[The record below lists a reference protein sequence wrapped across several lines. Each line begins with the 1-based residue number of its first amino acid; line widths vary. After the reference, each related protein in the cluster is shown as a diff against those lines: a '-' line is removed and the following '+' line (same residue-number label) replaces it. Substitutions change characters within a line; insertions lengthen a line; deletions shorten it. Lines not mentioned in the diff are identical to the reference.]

1 MLDLG
6 SLLLLSLVAF
16 LAAMLSGTIGFGGGI
31 ILLPVL
37 SGLLGVAEAVPIL
50 TAVQIVSNFSRVM
63 FSFREI
69 SWRLV
74 RDFTLIAIP
83 CTLVGGLMFV
93 HLNQHYAMKAIGA
106 ILLIYVAA
114 MAWGN
119 RKKDDGGSTAAQS
132 TEIAAAPVARWFRP
146 TAGLVGFLSGLV
158 GTAGPIG
165 AAAFL
170 SCNLGPGAYIASDA
184 ISSLLIHCSKLAL
197 YHTSLN
203 LPERV
208 WTTAALL
215 SVATMAGSLCGK
227 MVTEKLSKKTFRSVA
242 LGALTVAGVSLL
254 V

>member
-37 SGLLGVAEAVPIL
+37 SAYLGVAEAVPIL
-50 TAVQIVSNFSRVM
+50 TAVQLVSNFSRFI

-69 SWRLV
+69 NWKLV
-74 RDFTLIAIP
+74 RDFSFVAIP
-83 CTLVGGLMFV
+83 CTLIGGLMFV

-106 ILLIYVAA
+106 ILLIHVAA
-114 MAWGN
+114 MAIGS
-119 RKKDDGGSTAAQS
+119 RKNETAPSAEAGSVGT
-132 TEIAAAPVARWFRP
+132 WFRP

-170 SCNLGPGAYIASDA
+170 SCNLAPGAYIASDA

-197 YHTSLN
+197 YHSSLQ

-208 WTTAALL
+208 WTTAAVL
-215 SVATMAGSLCGK
+215 SLATMAGSLCGK
-227 MVTEKLSKKTFRSVA
+227 LVTEKLSKKTFRSVA

>member
-16 LAAMLSGTIGFGGGI
+16 MTAMLSGTIGFGGGI

-37 SGLLGVAEAVPIL
+37 SAYLGVAEAVPIL
-50 TAVQIVSNFSRVM
+50 TAVQIVSNFSRFM

-69 SWRLV
+69 NWKLV
-74 RDFTLIAIP
+74 RDFSLIAIP
-83 CTLVGGLMFV
+83 CTLIGGLMFV

-114 MAWGN
+114 MAIGS
-119 RKKDDGGSTAAQS
+119 KKNNGGQPADAN
-132 TEIAAAPVARWFRP
+132 AGARNVGPWFRP

-170 SCNLGPGAYIASDA
+170 SCNLAPGAYIASDA

-197 YHTSLN
+197 YHSSLQ

-208 WTTAALL
+208 WTTAAVL
-215 SVATMAGSLCGK
+215 SLATMAGSLCGK
-227 MVTEKLSKKTFRSVA
+227 LVTEKLSKKTFRSVA